1 MLGPGMLGPGCWGR
15 DAGGRKGGGAP
26 PCMRWRGPA
35 WPLAPG
41 RRLPG
46 FLARFGHPQQ
56 RNCIGRKLRRFPSIS
71 AVPGFPRPVPG
82 VSPGDSRSF
91 PRERIPACAVKEF
104 LPRPAAPAQ
113 EPAPII
119 FKIFAGPQGC
129 PQGSA
134 SYPPGKPAVHR
145 GIHKLIHRAAW
156 KVAEGSLG
164 MFPAGRAELA
174 PAPRATDAGH
184 AGRRLFMRG
193 SGYPQGPRAGPAVS
207 RGRPGLSTGP
217 STAPSTSSRPLGP
230 ALGWAVR
237 REGRWAGKG

>member
-1 MLGPGMLGPGCWGR
+1 MLGPGMLGPGCWRPERG
-15 DAGGRKGGGAP
+15 
-26 PCMRWRGPA
+26 RGPSMYEMEG
-35 WPLAPG
+35 PRLAARARPPVT
-41 RRLPG
+41 RLPG
-46 FLARFGHPQQ
+46 PFRPPAAAELYRPEIAPVSQYF
-56 RNCIGRKLRRFPSIS
+56 RRT
-71 AVPGFPRPVPG
+71 R
-82 VSPGDSRSF
+82 VSPARSRSF